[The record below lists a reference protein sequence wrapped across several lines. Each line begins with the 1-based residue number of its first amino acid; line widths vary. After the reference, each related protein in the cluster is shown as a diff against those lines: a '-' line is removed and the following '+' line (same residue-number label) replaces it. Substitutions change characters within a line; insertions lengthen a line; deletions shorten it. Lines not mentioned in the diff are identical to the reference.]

1 MKNENFKSIRKK
13 LNLNLDLGNSQ
24 ESMNYSLDKN
34 NKEFYSKIPYNSYL
48 NSTQSIEL

>member
-1 MKNENFKSIRKK
+1 MKNENSKLIRKK

-24 ESMNYSLDKN
+24 ESINHNLEKN
-34 NKEFYSKIPYNSYL
+34 KNEFYSKNPNSSFL